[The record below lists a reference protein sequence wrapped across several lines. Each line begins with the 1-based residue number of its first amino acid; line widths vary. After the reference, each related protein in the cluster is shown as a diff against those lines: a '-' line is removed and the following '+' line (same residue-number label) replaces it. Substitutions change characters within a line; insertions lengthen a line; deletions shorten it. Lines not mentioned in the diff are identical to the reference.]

1 MREKI
6 LGYVKKEF
14 LPLLVLVLILL
25 GMAGASYLY
34 DQVHTN
40 SLSYPEVKEV
50 SGTDWSFQKYSTYF
64 QQLSDKKGAVY
75 AFRVLRQVNLPPV
88 IDMHLLAH
96 IVGDMLY
103 KQKGIAGMKDCTDEF
118 RNACSHSV
126 VIGYLREFGEG
137 ALPEIVKTCME
148 APGGRGAYTMCFHG
162 LGHGVLAYTGYN
174 LEKAIAMCKKTGT
187 EEFHN
192 REYIECA
199 GGAVMEMTVGV
210 HDRGVW
216 ESQAP
221 KYFIKG
227 DPLSPCDAD
236 FMSPEVRPICYMH
249 ITPELFKA
257 AGSDL
262 GILNPDTFPKAMGYC
277 EAIPKDAVEDRKACF
292 GGFGKEYIMLASGH
306 DIRDLGLAKEPG
318 LRRIRAACSAT
329 PNPEGQANCNEMA
342 LNSLYW
348 GGENTPDASFT
359 YCQIAEGQAQRAC
372 YEQLANNIG
381 YYLSKTEKGRAEC
394 ARLPSEYRGI
404 CSR

>member
-6 LGYVKKEF
+6 LAYVKKEF
-14 LPLLVLVLILL
+14 LPLFVLILVLL
-25 GMAGASYLY
+25 GMAGTSYLY
-34 DQVHTN
+34 QRAHTYAE
-40 SLSYPEVKEV
+40 SYPELKEV
-50 SGTDWSFQKYSTYF
+50 TGTNWSFQKYSTYF
-64 QQLSDKKGAVY
+64 QQLADKKGAMY
-75 AFRVLRQVNLPPV
+75 AYGVLRQVELPPV
-88 IDMHLLAH
+88 IDLHLLAH

-103 KQKGIAGMKDCTDEF
+103 KQKGLAGMKECTDEF

-137 ALPEIVKTCME
+137 SLPEIAKTCKQ

-162 LGHGVLAYTGYN
+162 LGHGVLAYTGYD
-174 LEKAIAMCKKTGT
+174 LEKAVAMCKRTGT
-187 EEFHN
+187 AEYNN

-216 ESQAP
+216 EGQAP

-227 DPLSPCDAD
+227 DPLSPCNAD

-249 ITPELFKA
+249 LTPELLKA

-262 GILNPDTFPKAMGYC
+262 GILNPETFPTAMGYC
-277 EAIPKDAVEDRKACF
+277 EAIPKDDVEDRRACF

-306 DIRDLGLAKEPG
+306 DIRDLGLTTEPG
-318 LRRIRAACSAT
+318 LRLMRAACAAT
-329 PNPEGQANCNEMA
+329 PNVEGEANCNESA

-359 YCQIAEGQAQRAC
+359 YCQIAEGAAQATC
-372 YEQLANNIG
+372 YAQLAGNIS
-381 YYLSKTEKGRAEC
+381 YYLAGTEKGRLQC
-394 ARLPSEYRGI
+394 AQLPNEYRAA
-404 CSR
+404 CTR